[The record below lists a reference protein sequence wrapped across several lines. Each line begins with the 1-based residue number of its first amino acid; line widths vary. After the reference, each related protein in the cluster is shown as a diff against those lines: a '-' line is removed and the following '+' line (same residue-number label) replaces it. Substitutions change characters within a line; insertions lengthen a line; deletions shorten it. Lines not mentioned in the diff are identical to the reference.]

1 MDPLSIAASIVSIA
15 TLAGQTGAAFYRLRE
30 TCNALPGRLLA
41 LANEIADLE
50 AVLREVAHVTRDR
63 SRSRHILDQSSYISQ
78 LLTQATSRLTELKD
92 FGENLDKACA
102 QAKIPLVK
110 ARAWQKAQSKL
121 LRLQEDIKTIKSSLN
136 VLLGASNSRDM
147 TRICLELESIS
158 ATATQISAATAQSAA
173 AQNVQRDEHRE
184 DSARQEHAIVGT
196 IDKLYKEDV
205 VRNQRDQLASI
216 YGPLPAYRRRRSRT
230 TSSSSDPTK
239 SHKQP
244 NTTESIGLFVGYAGM
259 PLLTLK
265 CDSDACE
272 KAQTPHISL
281 EYWFPMGF
289 VWSQIVRLQLGF
301 LPNVGPQAS
310 LSTLRR
316 VPDSAQCV
324 NFALAG
330 NIQGLKEL
338 FKNGMASPQ
347 DVSSTRGYSLLRW
360 ALYGKQYDTVK
371 FLVYAG
377 ANPDYRPIAAH
388 DNSPRNKAHD
398 FLHQGGLSRE
408 IVDALQCLTAGSDW
422 ADEQNFT
429 DLHLVVL
436 GLLGKSLEATLLE
449 DPDDIHTQDAMGR
462 TPLIWAAARGDD
474 RSVATLLAHGADPN
488 VMDVQYTTAVSYAAQ
503 QDRGTC
509 VRLLLEAGADPDLEI
524 LGGAKV
530 GSALNCASRSATDP
544 SIIKNLLDFGADIE
558 SCGVD
563 GKTPLIHVARTDNV
577 SFALL
582 LLEYGA
588 NINASSTT
596 EQTPLTTAI
605 TFNSHKV
612 LQLLL
617 DRWFEYSECPRL
629 KGPHL
634 LPIVA
639 LYADL
644 RSISMLIATDHFKLK
659 YDKKYSTGNFAAL
672 LQTRFGSTEELRAA
686 FAELLNVI
694 NREPDWKTSAANLME
709 SGLLSAESPSLR
721 SVCSSRA
728 SEKYYSHD
736 DADEMFENA
745 LEFLAAD
752 DDDSPPTGTS
762 EGAGNT

>member
-1 MDPLSIAASIVSIA
+1 
-15 TLAGQTGAAFYRLRE
+15 
-30 TCNALPGRLLA
+30 
-41 LANEIADLE
+41 
-50 AVLREVAHVTRDR
+50 
-63 SRSRHILDQSSYISQ
+63 
-78 LLTQATSRLTELKD
+78 
-92 FGENLDKACA
+92 
-102 QAKIPLVK
+102 
-110 ARAWQKAQSKL
+110 
-121 LRLQEDIKTIKSSLN
+121 
-136 VLLGASNSRDM
+136 
-147 TRICLELESIS
+147 
-158 ATATQISAATAQSAA
+158 
-173 AQNVQRDEHRE
+173 
-184 DSARQEHAIVGT
+184 
-196 IDKLYKEDV
+196 
-205 VRNQRDQLASI
+205 
-216 YGPLPAYRRRRSRT
+216 
-230 TSSSSDPTK
+230 
-239 SHKQP
+239 
-244 NTTESIGLFVGYAGM
+244 
-259 PLLTLK
+259 
-265 CDSDACE
+265 
-272 KAQTPHISL
+272 
-281 EYWFPMGF
+281 
-289 VWSQIVRLQLGF
+289 
-301 LPNVGPQAS
+301 
-310 LSTLRR
+310 
-316 VPDSAQCV
+316 
-324 NFALAG
+324 
-330 NIQGLKEL
+330 
-338 FKNGMASPQ
+338 
-347 DVSSTRGYSLLRW
+347 
-360 ALYGKQYDTVK
+360 
-371 FLVYAG
+371 
-377 ANPDYRPIAAH
+377 
-388 DNSPRNKAHD
+388 
-398 FLHQGGLSRE
+398 
-408 IVDALQCLTAGSDW
+408 
-422 ADEQNFT
+422 
-429 DLHLVVL
+429 
-436 GLLGKSLEATLLE
+436 
-449 DPDDIHTQDAMGR
+449 MGR

-503 QDRGTC
+503 QDHGTC
-509 VRLLLEAGADPDLEI
+509 VRLLLEAGADPDPEI

-563 GKTPLIHVARTDNV
+563 GKTPLINVARTDNV

-596 EQTPLTTAI
+596 EQTPLTTTI

-686 FAELLNVI
+686 FDELLNVI